1 MTGRDDWAPLAETF
15 HDVPLGAGQSY
26 NQTVNVTLSPSAAGL
41 FFAVVTDDERTTAD
55 EKVVAFVCDD
65 QLFLKP
71 TAEGREFL
79 GQVQL
84 APPYPGAKD
93 YFLLIDELEDPERLR
108 GVLRVTADALPL
120 PKPRSARRKIA
131 ARKK

>member
-1 MTGRDDWAPLAETF
+1 MATDASTVHYICDQ
-15 HDVPLGAGQSY
+15 AGFGPRLTY
-26 NQTVNVTLSPSAAGL
+26 RKMFGEYALYLN
-41 FFAVVTDDERTTAD
+41 

-108 GVLRVTADALPL
+108 GVLRVKADTLPL